1 MSNRPCR
8 QPCCTNLRADYSR
21 CKCGACYCIDKSIVR
36 KVPLSIQHST
46 DPSRKDQKNLTVYWL
61 ALSVGVSSLIFQA
74 AGLQEVLRYSRDAI
88 INGQWWR
95 IVTGNLVHLGYSH
108 LLLNLSGLAV
118 ITFLL
123 APAMSTRHWAI
134 VTLVSMLG
142 VGIGLL
148 ILDPQ
153 LIWYVGLSGAL
164 YGADRG
170 VCCRQNCLG
179 TIQWAGAQ
187 QRATEWRQCNRQRA
201 FIRHGRRR
209 IRRRMPGAPQPTKR
223 G

>member
-1 MSNRPCR
+1 M
-8 QPCCTNLRADYSR
+8 
-21 CKCGACYCIDKSIVR
+21 
-36 KVPLSIQHST
+36 SIQHST

-74 AGLQEVLRYSRDAI
+74 AGLQEVLRYSRDEI

-164 YGADRG
+164 YGLLLGGAIALFFHDRLMAVLIAGYAVGKIVWEQFNGPVRSSELLSGGNVIVNAHLYGMVAGGFAAACLVLLSRRNGAD
-170 VCCRQNCLG
+170 
-179 TIQWAGAQ
+179 I
-187 QRATEWRQCNRQRA
+187 
-201 FIRHGRRR
+201 
-209 IRRRMPGAPQPTKR
+209 
-223 G
+223 